1 MQEQDHTDA
10 QALITRP
17 SDKNRGKRLFNRRH
31 FLQLT
36 ASGAAALLLS
46 ACGRTVDLAVPAQA
60 PTNNA
65 TAAPPTSVV
74 VPTPTSAAA
83 SPPTDSSHYGRMFPT
98 LAPANFEQEALL
110 KLADRMI
117 APPEANDQGL
127 LEVTP
132 ETEIDDEENFGLPA
146 GYTYFGQFVDHDLTF
161 DPRSSLVTLNTI
173 SSLTNVRTA
182 AFDLD
187 SLYGRG
193 PDDQP
198 YMYTP
203 DGRKF
208 VLGERSLTG
217 ALRDNGP
224 IQPLTQ
230 DLPRFGGRAI
240 IGDKRND
247 ENVIV
252 SQLHGL
258 FLRFHNALADSY
270 PERPFA
276 EIQRL
281 VRWHYQWLVLF
292 DYLPRIIGRDQIV
305 AMLPHLANKSS
316 IAVHKPNLQFF
327 DWQTTASMPI
337 EFSGAAYRFGH
348 SIVRPVYRLSAADL
362 SSSVSTIGLNG
373 RRALFSPNPN
383 DGLNGFQAFPAENGI
398 DWRLFFETRDH
409 RLSAAALGKGRVQP
423 SYKIDTS
430 LVTALGFLPEFSKT
444 GTNVAAGAPNTNSLS
459 YRNLQRGVT
468 LQLPCGQAI
477 ARLMGLEPLA
487 DQRLQVG
494 KANSDGLKENKT
506 IVEIDARFAGKA
518 PLWYY
523 ILAEAQDQ
531 WRIAAD
537 TQKTDQQKDIQP
549 TLLGSVGGRIVGE
562 VLIGL
567 LAGDNSSFLSDPT
580 WQPLFGDPQATS
592 VFERFTIGD
601 LFERV
606 PVIS

>member
-1 MQEQDHTDA
+1 MQDQDRTIA
-10 QALITRP
+10 QSPITKAAEPNSGHRAL
-17 SDKNRGKRLFNRRH
+17 NRRH
-31 FLQLT
+31 FLHLT
-36 ASGAAALLLS
+36 GGGVSALMLAACGQTVGMIAPSGAVQASSATAL
-46 ACGRTVDLAVPAQA
+46 A
-60 PTNNA
+60 PT
-65 TAAPPTSVV
+65 S
-74 VPTPTSAAA
+74 TSASAA
-83 SPPTDSSHYGRMFPT
+83 NASHFGRMFPA
-98 LAPANFEQEALL
+98 LAPALFDQEPLL
-110 KLADRMI
+110 KLADLMI
-117 APPEANDQGL
+117 APLEANDQGKL
-127 LEVTP
+127 QVTP
-132 ETEIDDEENFGLPA
+132 EDELDDEENFGLPA

-161 DPRSSLVTLNTI
+161 DPRSSLVILNNPTD
-173 SSLTNVRTA
+173 LTNFRTA

-187 SLYGRG
+187 ALYGHG
-193 PDDQP
+193 PDEQP

-208 VLGERSLTG
+208 LLGDRSLTG

-230 DLPRFGGRAI
+230 DLPRFRGRAI

-258 FLRFHNALADSY
+258 FLRFHNGLADSY
-270 PERPFA
+270 PDRSFA

-292 DYLPRIIGRDQIV
+292 DYLPRIIGRDQV
-305 AMLPHLANKSS
+305 LALLPHLANKSS
-316 IAVHKPNLQFF
+316 IALNKPNLQFF
-327 DWQTTASMPI
+327 NWQTTASMPI

-348 SIVRPVYRLSAADL
+348 SLVRPVYRLSAADL
-362 SSSVSTIGLNG
+362 RSSVTTIGMNG

-383 DGLNGFQAFPAENGI
+383 DGLNGFQAFAAENGI

-409 RLSAAALGKGRVQP
+409 RLSATLLGKGRVQP

-468 LQLPCGQAI
+468 LQLPSGQAI
-477 ARLMGLEPLA
+477 ARAMGLEPMS
-487 DQRLQVG
+487 DQRLLVG
-494 KANSDGLKENKT
+494 KANTDGLTSNKT
-506 IVEIDARFAGKA
+506 IVEVDARFSNNA

-531 WRIAAD
+531 WRKATDAQPSNA
-537 TQKTDQQKDIQP
+537 QKEIQP
-549 TLLGSVGGRIVGE
+549 TLLGPVGGRIVGE

-567 LAGDNSSFLSDPT
+567 IAGDDSSFLSDPT
-580 WQPLFGDPQATS
+580 WQPLFGDPQAAS
-592 VFERFTIGD
+592 IFDRFTMGD
-601 LFERV
+601 LTEN
-606 PVIS
+606 I